1 MNLII
6 RLLVTAVVAFL
17 LTKFL
22 SGVQF
27 LDFQTAVV
35 FAIVF
40 GLLNTFVK
48 PVLKIVGLPIS
59 ILSLGLFSLVINAV
73 VMLLADH
80 FVEGMSIDG
89 FLWALVFSIALSTIS
104 SIINK
109 IIE

>member
-48 PVLKIVGLPIS
+48 PIFKIIGFPITV
-59 ILSLGLFSLVINAV
+59 LSLGLFSLVINAL

>member
-1 MNLII
+1 MSLVI
-6 RLLVTAVVAFL
+6 RLLVTAVVAFS

-35 FAIVF
+35 FAIVL

-48 PVLKIVGLPIS
+48 PIFKIIGLPIT

-73 VMLLADH
+73 VMLLADD

>member
-1 MNLII
+1 MSLVI
-6 RLLVTAVVAFL
+6 RLLVTAVVAFF

-35 FAIVF
+35 FAIVL
-40 GLLNTFVK
+40 GLLNTFVR
-48 PVLKIVGLPIS
+48 PIFKIIGLPIT

-73 VMLLADH
+73 VMLLADD

>member
-1 MNLII
+1 MSLVI
-6 RLLVTAVVAFL
+6 RLLVTAVVAFS

-35 FAIVF
+35 FAIVL

-48 PVLKIVGLPIS
+48 PIFKIIGFPITV
-59 ILSLGLFSLVINAV
+59 LSLGFFSLVINAL

>member
-6 RLLVTAVVAFL
+6 RLLVTAVVAFS

>member
-6 RLLVTAVVAFL
+6 RLLVTAVVAFS

-48 PVLKIVGLPIS
+48 PIFKIIGLPIS

>member
-1 MNLII
+1 MSLVI
-6 RLLVTAVVAFL
+6 RLLVTAVVAFS

-48 PVLKIVGLPIS
+48 PIFKIIGLPIS

>member
-6 RLLVTAVVAFL
+6 RLLVTAVVAFS

-35 FAIVF
+35 FAIVL

-48 PVLKIVGLPIS
+48 PIFKIIGFPITV
-59 ILSLGLFSLVINAV
+59 LSLGFFSLVINAL